1 MSVTDLFSTIGG
13 TSGGI
18 AIVMLVLFITGQVF
32 PKTVV
37 DDLKEEIDELK
48 LERTI
53 QAQRAE
59 AGVLAGQVV
68 KDVMIGLREG
78 LQK

>member
-1 MSVTDLFSTIGG
+1 MAELFTTIGG
-13 TSGGI
+13 TSGGV
-18 AIVMLVLFITGQVF
+18 AIVMLILFITGQIY
-32 PKTVV
+32 PKTTV

-68 KDVMIGLREG
+68 KDVMLSLRGE